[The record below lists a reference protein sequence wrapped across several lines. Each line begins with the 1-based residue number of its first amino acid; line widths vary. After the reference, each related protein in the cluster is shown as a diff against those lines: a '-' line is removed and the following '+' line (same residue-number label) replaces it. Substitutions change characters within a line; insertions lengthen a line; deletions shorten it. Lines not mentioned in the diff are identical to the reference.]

1 MQLQY
6 FAACPPGL
14 EPLLASEMTVVGIQ
28 NITPTP
34 GGVAFGGALTE
45 LYRANLQLRLP
56 SQILFRFESFGAVGF
71 PELIRKTARL
81 PWENYLKP
89 GQPVRLRVTCHKS
102 KLYHSGAV
110 ADRVVEAVSTRLG
123 QPTPIQ
129 KADDPESGTTPTIL
143 VRLVA
148 NECTISLDSSGEP
161 LHRRGYRQATGKA
174 PLRENLA
181 AGLLLA
187 SGWDGRAPLVDPFC
201 GVGTIA
207 IEAAWMVRQIQPGAD
222 REFAFMH
229 WPRFVRRAWNLL
241 LEENQPVSVPVPPVI
256 FASDRDAGAIAA
268 AQENAARANVAE
280 FIQFNRKSISDLSV
294 PPEPGWIVTNPPY
307 GVRTQSTAD
316 LRNLYARFGDVLR
329 THCPGWRVTI
339 VGNDAQLIRHTRLP
353 LNSILTTE
361 NGGIKVRFFS
371 GVVPNK

>member
-1 MQLQY
+1 MNLLY
-6 FAACPPGL
+6 FAACPPGM
-14 EPLLASEMTVVGIQ
+14 ESLLAREMDVATFQ
-28 NITPTP
+28 NITPIP

-56 SQILFRFESFGAVGF
+56 SQILLRFESFGAVGF

-81 PWENYLKP
+81 PWENYLHP
-89 GQPVRLRVTCHKS
+89 GQAVNLKVTCHKS

-110 ADRVVEAVSTRLG
+110 ADRVVEAISTRLG
-123 QPTPIQ
+123 KPSPVP
-129 KADDPESGTTPTIL
+129 KADDPESGMAQTIL

-201 GVGTIA
+201 GAGTIA
-207 IEAAWMVRQIQPGAD
+207 IEAARFARLIWPGAG
-222 REFAFMH
+222 RGFAFMQ

-241 LEENQPVSVPVPPVI
+241 LEENQPAVSTEPPVI
-256 FASDRDAGAIAA
+256 LASDRDAGAITAA
-268 AQENAARANVAE
+268 RENATRAGVPE
-280 FIQFNRKSISDLSV
+280 LIQFTRKSISDFVAPSA
-294 PPEPGWIVTNPPY
+294 PGWIVTNPPY
-307 GVRTQSTAD
+307 GVRTKNSAD
-316 LRNLYARFGDVLR
+316 LRNLYTRFGDVLR
-329 THCPGWRVTI
+329 TQCPGWQVTLI
-339 VGNDAQLIRHTRLP
+339 SNDAQLIHHTRLP
-353 LNSILTTE
+353 LNSMLTTE

-371 GVVPNK
+371 GIVPNK